1 MPFSAQPHPKT
12 ILLVD
17 DDNKRVCDITGQL
30 LRLQGFKVLTAT
42 SGEAALSLAKA
53 HAGPIDLLIA
63 DVVMPGLKGP
73 QVAERLRASRQ
84 EVRVLFISGLVGEA
98 GLASHRRPATGF
110 LAKPFDGDTLAEKVQ
125 QVLKSRV
132 VPLD

>member
-1 MPFSAQPHPKT
+1 MPFSAQPQPKT

-17 DDNKRVCDITGQL
+17 DDKRVCDITGQL

-98 GLASHRRPATGF
+98 GIASHRRPATGF